1 MLQAS
6 ILVFALYQI
15 SDIKTTRIDYMLKEI
30 SETLLCD
37 LPERNPWGVTEF
49 LQKMEVQCIHNLI
62 INIMQNLSSFYRS
75 FPQVNFNNP
84 CPSPLNSISGIIIA
98 DILNACNNVGIEN
111 YIEGIY

>member
-1 MLQAS
+1 
-6 ILVFALYQI
+6 
-15 SDIKTTRIDYMLKEI
+15 MLKEI

-62 INIMQNLSSFYRS
+62 INIMQNLTSFYRS
-75 FPQVNFNNP
+75 FPQMNFNNT
-84 CPSPLNSISGIIIA
+84 CPFPLNSISGIIIA
-98 DILNACNNVGIEN
+98 DILNACNNVAIEN